1 MSEVAQRSWAGRHRR
16 GSRCVP
22 LGGHRQGRLRER
34 DIRAP
39 ACHNIQSIRQEQYCH
54 KRIISYGGLRLAW
67 PLLAAWGGPCGME
80 RPLVGHLNAAAV
92 RR

>member
-1 MSEVAQRSWAGRHRR
+1 MSGVAQRSWAGRHRR

-22 LGGHRQGRLRER
+22 LGERRQGRLRKR
-34 DIRAP
+34 DIRVP

-67 PLLAAWGGPCGME
+67 PLLPHG
-80 RPLVGHLNAAAV
+80 VDHLA
-92 RR
+92 